1 VRFDFVNPDFTITV
15 DMTKPDATG
24 RPISVVRGDAGIEP
38 DAILKFDCDF
48 AHQFFQGKANVLV
61 GVMKRKIIL
70 TKGNVDEIEKL
81 IPAMKSA
88 FAQYPALL
96 ERIGCAHLVGK

>member
-1 VRFDFVNPDFTITV
+1 
-15 DMTKPDATG
+15 
-24 RPISVVRGDAGIEP
+24 
-38 DAILKFDCDF
+38 
-48 AHQFFQGKANVLV
+48 
-61 GVMKRKIIL
+61 MKRKIIL